1 MADFQGELV
10 TSIQPL
16 LTSLDGTLN
25 RLVPGSEFV
34 DAVEDLVKGVNG
46 EVGGLSDGRLGLM
59 ISCRLKIYGHDP
71 KRINNE

>member
-25 RLVPGSEFV
+25 NGLVPGSEFV

-46 EVGGLSDGRLGLM
+46 GTEGLLYM
-59 ISCRLKIYGHDP
+59 Y
-71 KRINNE
+71 